1 MPQKKWANCMNEIKK
16 GALVSYV
23 AVAFNA
29 IAGLLYTPWMI
40 SCIGSDDYGLYT
52 LALSVINF
60 FLIDFGLG
68 EAVSRFLSKYKAEGN
83 HEKAAEFLGIA
94 YKLYFLIALVIFV
107 ILVVIFLFVDSIYAG
122 LTASQLATFKLL
134 YVIVGAYSVI
144 SFPFLSFNGVLI
156 SNELFVELNLC
167 TLLQKISTVGLIII
181 ALLSGMGVV
190 SLVLVNAFTVLAF
203 IVVKLLIIVKKTDT
217 KVTLR
222 TSDKVLVQEV
232 VGFSG
237 WTTVVH
243 LCGRVIFS
251 IMPSILAAV
260 SNTWEVALFGL
271 ASSLEGYV
279 YQVASALSN
288 MFMPKV
294 SRIVSHNGPPSEL
307 QNLVERVGRIQVF
320 IIGMLFVGF
329 ISVGREF
336 VECWVGAEYS
346 MLFPCVILLILPS
359 LLELPQLVANT
370 AVSAVGAMRQ
380 KAFAYLAMAAVNL
393 VLGIALSLLFGSLGA
408 SVSICVAYFVRTF
421 GMDVLYR
428 NILSL
433 KIRRLFARL
442 YGKWIL
448 PAIVTILLGLA
459 FANGIPLS
467 GWAGL
472 ALSALVVGFVYVLL
486 MWKLY
491 LEQDERSLLIKSVK
505 NGR

>member
-1 MPQKKWANCMNEIKK
+1 MSEIKK
-16 GALVSYV
+16 GALISYA

-40 SCIGSDDYGLYT
+40 SCIGADDYGLYT

-68 EAVSRFLSKYKAEGN
+68 EAVSRFLSKYKAEGDRDR
-83 HEKAAEFLGIA
+83 AAEFLGVA
-94 YKLYFLIALVIFV
+94 YKLYFLIALVILI
-107 ILVVIFLFVDSIYAG
+107 ILVIIFLFVDSIYAG
-122 LTASQLATFKLL
+122 LTASQLNTFKLL
-134 YVIVGAYSVI
+134 YAIVAAYSVI
-144 SFPFLSFNGVLI
+144 SFPFLSFDGVLI
-156 SNELFVELNLC
+156 SNELFVALNLC
-167 TLLQKISTVGLIII
+167 TFLQKVCTVGLIII
-181 ALLSGMGVV
+181 ALLRGMGVV
-190 SLVLVNAFTVLAF
+190 SLVLVNALTVLAF

-217 KVTLR
+217 KVTFR

-232 VGFSG
+232 IGFSG

-279 YQVASALSN
+279 YQVANALSN

-294 SRIVSHNGPPSEL
+294 SRIVSHNGSPSEL
-307 QNLVERVGRIQVF
+307 QDLVERVGRIQVF
-320 IIGMLFVGF
+320 IIGLLFVGF

-336 VECWVGAEYS
+336 VECWVGVEYS

-428 NILSL
+428 KIPSL
-433 KIRRLFARL
+433 KIRRLFVKL
-442 YGKWIL
+442 YGKWFL
-448 PAIVTILLGLA
+448 PAAVTILAGFT
-459 FANGIPLS
+459 FAYFIPLS